1 MAVTPNILLSLGMVG
16 ALSIVRFRTAIKD
29 PMDIVFMFWAIAVG
43 IVTGASFYLLAVMGS
58 VIIGIIHRVFAN
70 FKAQTSPYILLLDY
84 LNSEAEKAIL
94 EKLKDRVKRYNI
106 KSKTVTGENIE
117 LSVELRIKSGEI
129 DFINELKSIDSVS
142 NAVLISYNGDYA
154 A

>member
-1 MAVTPNILLSLGMVG
+1 M
-16 ALSIVRFRTAIKD
+16 
-29 PMDIVFMFWAIAVG
+29 
-43 IVTGASFYLLAVMGS
+43 
-58 VIIGIIHRVFAN
+58 
-70 FKAQTSPYILLLDY
+70 LDY
-84 LNSEAEKAIL
+84 GNSEAEKAIL
-94 EKLKDRVKRYNI
+94 EKLKDKAKRYNI

-129 DFINELKSIDSVS
+129 DFVNELKSIDSVS